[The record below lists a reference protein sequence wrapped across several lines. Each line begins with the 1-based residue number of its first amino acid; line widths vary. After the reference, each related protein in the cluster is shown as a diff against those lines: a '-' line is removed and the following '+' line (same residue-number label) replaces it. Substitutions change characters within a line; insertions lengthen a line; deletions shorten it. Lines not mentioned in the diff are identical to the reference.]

1 MSVSHGVGGHKNRL
15 AKAKSPY
22 LLQHAENPVCS
33 KFRRPVETTI
43 TILQVDWYE
52 WGQEAFDKAK
62 RENKPI
68 FLSVSGGNLPGE
80 TLMTGLH

>member
-1 MSVSHGVGGHKNRL
+1 M
-15 AKAKSPY
+15 
-22 LLQHAENPVCS
+22 LQHAENPVCS
-33 KFRRPVETTI
+33 EFKRPVEVTI

-68 FLSVSGGNLPGE
+68 FLSVSGGNLLRE
-80 TLMTGLH
+80 T

>member
-1 MSVSHGVGGHKNRL
+1 M
-15 AKAKSPY
+15 
-22 LLQHAENPVCS
+22 LQHAENPVCP
-33 KFRRPVETTI
+33 KPRRLVEVTI

-68 FLSVSGGNLPGE
+68 FLSVSGGNLLRE
-80 TLMTGLH
+80 T